1 MSQRQ
6 TRLFTALFRNSLSA
20 LLLTAGL
27 FSAVHADDGFYYLR
41 PGASVL
47 VPEVPAP
54 VDVARASSSA
64 GYLTSAQAAIT
75 DFSAPPAAGSVEDKA
90 DLSAVLQW
98 QKDRTPEQCSA
109 AVAQSNESFDAFFG
123 DVSPFA
129 KPLPAGAAAFF
140 KRVSD
145 DSGSASRFI
154 KKTYN
159 RNRPFVASPEVNPC
173 LGRIPGFSYPS
184 GHATAARLF
193 GLVLSELLPRQGA
206 IFMRNADQAALNR
219 VIGGVHYPSD
229 VEAGKR
235 LGDRL
240 YREMLQN
247 PAFVSDLQGL
257 KQYLR

>member
-1 MSQRQ
+1 MSHRQ
-6 TRLFTALFRNSLSA
+6 TRFFTALVRNSLIA
-20 LLLTAGL
+20 LILTAGL
-27 FSAVHADDGFYYLR
+27 FTAVRAEESFYYLK

-47 VPEVPAP
+47 VPEASAPA
-54 VDVARASSSA
+54 VVARAAASA
-64 GYLTSAQAAIT
+64 SYLTPSQIAIT
-75 DFSAPPAAGSVEDKA
+75 DFPAPPAAGSSEDQA
-90 DLSAVLQW
+90 DLAAVLQW
-98 QKDRTPEQCSA
+98 QKDRTPEQCA
-109 AVAQSNESFDAFFG
+109 AAMAQSNESFDAFFG

-159 RNRPFVASPEVNPC
+159 RNRPFAASPEVNPC
-173 LGRIPGFSYPS
+173 LGRIQGFSYPS
-184 GHATAARLF
+184 GHATASHLF
-193 GLVLSELLPRQGA
+193 GLILSDLLPRQGA

-235 LGDRL
+235 LADRL
-240 YREMLQN
+240 YKDMRAN
-247 PAFVSDLQGL
+247 PAFAADEESLR
-257 KQYLR
+257 QYLR